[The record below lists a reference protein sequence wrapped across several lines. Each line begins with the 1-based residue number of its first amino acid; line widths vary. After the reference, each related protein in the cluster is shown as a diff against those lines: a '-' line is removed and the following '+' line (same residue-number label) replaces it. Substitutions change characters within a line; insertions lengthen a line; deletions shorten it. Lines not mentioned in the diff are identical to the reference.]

1 MTPFSLTR
9 SWRLARVATAAL
21 ALTAAALTV
30 SGPATGGV
38 AAAPGQAA
46 APTAATLAG
55 TPCTTTASAGRVRPG
70 APDGTDP
77 NDVSLAQTRQAE
89 AGLAARVRQR
99 GLSTGRVA
107 LPSTRIDVYVH
118 VIERSSG
125 SGGVSTSR
133 IKKQIAVLNDA
144 YAGKTSSA
152 STATPFTFKLK
163 KIDRTHKTSWYHW
176 DAPTDT
182 SDGDDVAPKKA
193 LHRGDAGDLNL
204 YLASLDDDLLG
215 YSTFPFDTTLARDG
229 VVVLNDT
236 VPGGKATGYNKGD
249 TATHEVGHWLGLYHT
264 FQNGCAAPGD
274 MVADTPDQADGNDK
288 FFCDDSDTCLT
299 AGKDPV
305 HNFMS
310 YGNDKCLDRFS
321 AGQVARMTTVWQT
334 YRAPGAGL

>member
-1 MTPFSLTR
+1 MTPSPLTR

-30 SGPATGGV
+30 SGSATGGASTSSTPL
-38 AAAPGQAA
+38 AATT
-46 APTAATLAG
+46 APTG
-55 TPCTTTASAGRVRPG
+55 TPCSTTASAGRLRPG
-70 APDGTDP
+70 GAGGTDP
-77 NDVSLAQTRQAE
+77 NDVSLLQTRQAE
-89 AGLAARVRQR
+89 AGLTARMQRR
-99 GLSTGRVA
+99 GLSVGRVA
-107 LPSTRIDVYVH
+107 LPRTTIDVYVH

-133 IKKQIAVLNDA
+133 IKKQISVLNDA

-152 STATPFTFKLK
+152 SAATPFTFRLK
-163 KIDRTHKTSWYHW
+163 KIDHTRRTSWYHW

-182 SDGDDVAPKKA
+182 SDGDDVAPKQA
-193 LHRGDAGDLNL
+193 LHRGDSGDLNL

-236 VPGGKATGYNKGD
+236 LPGGRATGYDKGD
-249 TATHEVGHWLGLYHT
+249 TVAHEVGHWLGLYHT
-264 FQNGCAAPGD
+264 FQNGCVAPGD
-274 MVADTPDQADGNDK
+274 LVDDTPAQADGDDV
-288 FFCDDSDTCLT
+288 FFCDDSDTC
-299 AGKDPV
+299 AEPGKDPV

-321 AGQVARMTTVWQT
+321 AGQVARMTEVWQA
-334 YRAPGAGL
+334 YRAPGAGV